1 MDVDI
6 ACVGFGPAMGGF
18 LSTLSRRLVKED
30 GSPAV
35 PSSAMPGMP
44 PQVVCYERADDIGFG
59 VSGVVT
65 RARGIRATLPNLDPA
80 QIPLAAPVTEEKVVY
95 LLDPVGASSRS
106 LTLRMADRL
115 IRATRWALPYQAE
128 AVELPWTPG
137 FLHKNDGLILSMG
150 QFMQW
155 VGAQVQSS
163 GTVQVWPGT
172 PVAQALVEDRRV
184 VGLRLLDQGT
194 DRKGNPEAGF
204 MPGMDIRAALTVVG
218 DGPVGPIGRQLD
230 EQFGLPQGHEQH
242 EWAVGMKM
250 VVDLR
255 EGVDLKPGT
264 VLHTFGFPEPEIFG
278 FLYVHPDRV
287 VSVGIFVP
295 SWFDSPVRTAY
306 RYLQHWMLHP
316 YLWRHLQGGRLRS
329 WGAKTLGE
337 SGRRGEPHLVGD
349 GYARI
354 GEGSGSTNVLT
365 GSGVDE
371 AWVTGTQLAEAVLEL
386 LQQGKPFTRE
396 NLEATYVQ
404 RRRASWVE
412 AEGRVAEK
420 SRDGFQTGVVSGMI
434 GMALA
439 GLTRGWLAFP
449 GRPVAPHRR
458 IPSIED
464 YYRGKVS
471 LDEIASL
478 RQACAARG
486 LSLHSVLMD
495 RAGWPEV
502 PLDGRLLVSQ
512 QDALL
517 LGGKVQAPSGY
528 ADHVVFLYP
537 KLCAQCGVKLCIE
550 VCSGQAITPGEDG
563 IPAFDREKCIHCGAC
578 FWNCTQPLPDG
589 SGRTNLSF
597 RAGAGGLHS
606 AEN

>member
-1 MDVDI
+1 M
-6 ACVGFGPAMGGF
+6 
-18 LSTLSRRLVKED
+18 
-30 GSPAV
+30 
-35 PSSAMPGMP
+35 SS
-44 PQVVCYERADDIGFG
+44 
-59 VSGVVT
+59 
-65 RARGIRATLPNLDPA
+65 
-80 QIPLAAPVTEEKVVY
+80 
-95 LLDPVGASSRS
+95 
-106 LTLRMADRL
+106 
-115 IRATRWALPYQAE
+115 
-128 AVELPWTPG
+128 
-137 FLHKNDGLILSMG
+137 
-150 QFMQW
+150 
-155 VGAQVQSS
+155 
-163 GTVQVWPGT
+163 
-172 PVAQALVEDRRV
+172 
-184 VGLRLLDQGT
+184 
-194 DRKGNPEAGF
+194 
-204 MPGMDIRAALTVVG
+204 
-218 DGPVGPIGRQLD
+218 
-230 EQFGLPQGHEQH
+230 
-242 EWAVGMKM
+242 
-250 VVDLR
+250 
-255 EGVDLKPGT
+255 
-264 VLHTFGFPEPEIFG
+264 
-278 FLYVHPDRV
+278 PDRV
-287 VSVGIFVP
+287 S
-295 SWFDSPVRTAY
+295 
-306 RYLQHWMLHP
+306 M
-316 YLWRHLQGGRLRS
+316 
-329 WGAKTLGE
+329 K
-337 SGRRGEPHLVGD
+337 RG
-349 GYARI
+349 
-354 GEGSGSTNVLT
+354 S
-365 GSGVDE
+365 
-371 AWVTGTQLAEAVLEL
+371 TGTQLAEAVLEL

-439 GLTRGWLAFP
+439 RASLEAGSRFL

-597 RAGAGGLHS
+597 RAGAGGTALGGELKKAAPRERSGLNVYSCEAGGVATSWPASWRS
-606 AEN
+606 AAASSSAACAAARRATGTR